1 VEEDLETVGLEETFD
16 DGGLDSKEEEEELEE
31 EGHEEGEQWN
41 EDGSVLDGEGVG

>member
-16 DGGLDSKEEEEELEE
+16 DGGLDSKEEEELEE

-41 EDGSVLDGEGVG
+41 EDGSVLDDEGVG